1 MVHQFSVVTDW
12 ILGLAD
18 GTLQEAFIHQVA
30 VRRGRQA
37 GSGELGQGRVRFA
50 RALIRLLSLT

>member
-37 GSGELGQGRVRFA
+37 GSGELGQGRVRF
-50 RALIRLLSLT
+50 T